1 MAERIGPISPIG
13 PISTIEMPIEIEK
26 KYRLTPEQ
34 KKAIVS
40 RLRELKVRRIK
51 KEFEENIL
59 FAGLNLDIRSTVVR
73 LRKVGNRTILTYKK
87 RFISSSTIK
96 RQLEEETEV
105 SNSEATQAILKQL
118 GLTPSVVYEK
128 RRETWRIGAAELVID
143 ELPFGLFMEIE
154 GPAAEI
160 RKIEKD
166 LNLNGVRAENQT
178 YPQLTKKH
186 GKAKGDVIESRFV

>member
-1 MAERIGPISPIG
+1 MAERIGPITP
-13 PISTIEMPIEIEK
+13 IEMPIEIEK